1 MEEERARNIVKM
13 YDCLKFIRYFDLQ
26 LRRILMRL
34 AIAIIL
40 LFTSLEAIS
49 GPSVNQILESK
60 RVPGRRKL
68 LGKFH
73 HIKASDKRNPTGK
86 FEYFFSLTSD
96 KGKGFAFPVIINDKN
111 VIKKIRASLGQQFLV
126 YAVPGEERV
135 WVGENPKTV
144 QVLKVSHANAISM
157 GSLSPMDINISSSNN
172 YQSEMREK
180 GQPEKVT
187 ISGVSDV
194 VTNAVIF
201 SAGAALLG
209 SILLGK

>member
-1 MEEERARNIVKM
+1 
-13 YDCLKFIRYFDLQ
+13 
-26 LRRILMRL
+26 MRL
-34 AIAIIL
+34 LTLLAIL
-40 LFTSLEAIS
+40 LLSFEAFS
-49 GPSVNQILESK
+49 GPSVSQILESK
-60 RVPGRRKL
+60 RVAGRRKL

-86 FEYFFSLTSD
+86 FEYFFSITSD
-96 KGKGFAFPVIINDKN
+96 KAKGFAFPVVINDQKI
-111 VIKKIRASLGQQFLV
+111 IKKIRASSGQQFLI

-135 WVGENPKTV
+135 WLGENPKTV

-157 GSLSPMDINISSSNN
+157 GSLSPRDINISSTNN

-180 GQPEKVT
+180 GQTEKVT
-187 ISGVSDV
+187 INGVSDV

-209 SILLGK
+209 TILLGK